1 MNGEPLSDYVLTPHA
16 VLEIRRRQ
24 LSEETIRAVLAA
36 PEQRLNLRP
45 GRVVLQSR
53 VSMAEQGGVYLIR
66 VIVDVDRNPAEV
78 VTQIGPV
85 GSRSTGGKSHESL
98 L

>member
-24 LSEETIRAVLAA
+24 LSEDTIRAVLVA

-45 GRVVLQSR
+45 GRQSR
-53 VSMAEQGGVYLIR
+53 VSMAEPGGVYLIR

-78 VTQIGPV
+78 VTAYRT
-85 GSRSTGGKSHESL
+85 SRIAKYWRQEP
-98 L
+98 